1 MDCTTELVLGLGELV
16 ESDVVG
22 VAVEDGRADDRV
34 LEGASE
40 VVGGVLETSLDE
52 GWEGEA
58 VDAGVLTGV
67 VGVAEVVGCAED
79 SGLG

>member
-1 MDCTTELVLGLGELV
+1 M
-16 ESDVVG
+16 
-22 VAVEDGRADDRV
+22 
-34 LEGASE
+34 
-40 VVGGVLETSLDE
+40 ETSLDE